1 VGVASG
7 CSGAKIWLKS
17 ELVKKLAITLFFIVF
32 SSFPIQGRAQQ
43 SSPIQ
48 VYFFYAEDCP
58 SCGGILQGYLPGLKS
73 MYPFLDIQTFELK
86 NPSYYE
92 ALVQLEKR
100 FGRSGS
106 ELPVLF
112 IGDQLLS
119 GEQEIMEKLEPLIL
133 EYQIEG
139 APPLPPLQSTSTLAK
154 PSEKTFSV
162 NLAYFYQKG
171 CPKCD
176 RASYLLK
183 YITKK
188 YPHLN
193 VTQIDLTTE
202 DGKRLNETLSTRLNL
217 PPEKRLIAPSIFIGE
232 NYLSP
237 EEITESTVEALIEK
251 FQKSEGTSVLKVEQ
265 GEIKKA
271 EETIIERF
279 RSFGIFAVLLAGLVE
294 GLNPCALATLV
305 FFISYLTMIGRKRR
319 EILMVGMG
327 FSASSFATHLLLGFG
342 ILSFIQHFSF
352 FPLFV
357 RIVYMVTFALSLFLG
372 VFSFYDYIQLKRGR
386 PSKMTLQ
393 VPNVLKKR
401 IHRIIRTKSNVLEED
416 QSRQS
421 TRFLLA
427 ALFIGFI
434 VTLLQSTCTSQVYL
448 PTLLFVMNVPSLK
461 GSAYLYLIFYNLVYI
476 FPLLAIFGIVYWGVT
491 SEQLSFFL
499 QKKASTIKLI
509 TSLFFFA
516 LAGILVLNL

>member
-1 VGVASG
+1 VRTFSILFLIFVLFSPLEGE
-7 CSGAKIWLKS
+7 GAES
-17 ELVKKLAITLFFIVF
+17 
-32 SSFPIQGRAQQ
+32 

-48 VYFFYAEDCP
+48 AYFFYSEECP
-58 SCGGILQGYLPGLKS
+58 SCGGILHGYLPGLKS
-73 MYPFLDIQTFELK
+73 TYPFLEIQTLDIK
-86 NPSYYE
+86 NPTFYE
-92 ALVQLEKR
+92 SLVQIEKQ
-100 FGRSGS
+100 FGRSGG
-106 ELPVLF
+106 ELPVLL
-112 IGDQLLS
+112 IGDQILS
-119 GEQEIMEKLEPLIL
+119 GDQEIMEKLEPLIL
-133 EYQIEG
+133 EFQARG
-139 APPLPPLQSTSTLAK
+139 APPLPPLQSTSLAK
-154 PSEKTFSV
+154 PSEKTFTV
-162 NLAYFYQKG
+162 DLAYFYQKG
-171 CPKCD
+171 CPQCD

-188 YPHLN
+188 FPHLK
-193 VTQIDLTTE
+193 VTQIDLNTE
-202 DGKRLNETLSTRLNL
+202 DGKRLNETLSARLHL
-217 PPEKRLIAPSIFIGE
+217 PPEKRLLAPSIFVGDH
-232 NYLSP
+232 YLSP
-237 EEITESTVEALIEK
+237 EEITESAVEGLIAKYEK
-251 FQKSEGTSVLKVEQ
+251 AEGTSALKVEK
-265 GEIKKA
+265 GEIEKA

-279 RSFGIFAVLLAGLVE
+279 KSFGIFAILLAGLVE
-294 GLNPCALATLV
+294 GLNPCALATLA

-357 RIVYMVTFALSLFLG
+357 RIVYIITFALSLFLG
-372 VFSFYDYIQLKRGR
+372 VFSLYDYIQLKRGK
-386 PSKMTLQ
+386 PSKMALQ

-401 IHRIIRTKSNVLEED
+401 IHRIIRTRSNELEED
-416 QSRQS
+416 RSGQL
-421 TRFLLA
+421 TRSLIA

-461 GSAYLYLIFYNLVYI
+461 GSAYLYLIFYNVIYI
-476 FPLLAIFGIVYWGVT
+476 VPLLAIFGIVYWGVT

-499 QKKASTIKLI
+499 QKRASIIKLI